1 MNTNTPAFRSRTTA
15 VLSGAILLVALGGVG
30 GAVAA
35 GQIGSADIRDH
46 SVRQVDLAKNSVTAK
61 QVKKNA
67 VRSGELKDGGV
78 RPGDL
83 SAAVHALIATAVT
96 GPAGPAGPEGPAGP
110 AGGPAGPQGEAGPA
124 GPAGPAGAD
133 GADGVAGHEVVTKQ
147 QSFSGNGAQTLTVA
161 CPGGK
166 TALAGGLRS
175 DAPLN
180 LTTSAPA
187 AGASSWTV
195 GFARTKT
202 KGGGSFQVTVVATC
216 ATVS

>member
-1 MNTNTPAFRSRTTA
+1 MNKPTPALRSRTTA
-15 VLSGAILLVALGGVG
+15 VVSGAILLVALGGVG

-35 GQIGSADIRDH
+35 GQIGSSGIKDH
-46 SVRQVDLAKNSVTAK
+46 SVRQVDLAKNSVTAR
-61 QVKKNA
+61 QVATNA
-67 VRSGELKDGGV
+67 VRSAELKNGGV

-83 SAAVHALIATAVT
+83 SAAVRELIATSVT
-96 GPAGPAGPEGPAGP
+96 GPAGPEGPEGPAGP
-110 AGGPAGPQGEAGPA
+110 AGGPAGPEGPQGEAGPA
-124 GPAGPAGAD
+124 GPAGPAG
-133 GADGVAGHEVVTKQ
+133 VSGHEVVTKQ
-147 QSFSGNGAQTLTVA
+147 QSFSGNGVQTLTVA

-175 DAPLN
+175 DTPLN

-202 KGGGSFQVTVVATC
+202 KGGGSYQVTVVATC